1 MKPSGSNCA
10 GRHVE
15 RHTHTVLIGQR
26 FGRFPQRVTA
36 GGVTDKDAPGTDATV
51 GVQAVVHELVFQMG
65 DGGVGGL
72 AIHRRL
78 GRKVPHP
85 PTNSAADTHL
95 DQSVDHLI
103 EVSNCAGLQEGSGAR
118 AQHLDCGQLPRRAL
132 LGGVVHGVQ
141 RAQPLE
147 NVLDERRVVWDVPAR
162 QRLTGD
168 VNVRVDHARRDH
180 KPVATNSPRRRVAS
194 AQVAGLADIDDHVA
208 AHSNRSVANDVAV
221 GIHCDHLTA
230 SNQQVNGDRC
240 SGFGHDTSSVTRRSA
255 GDETRGRE
263 ATYTWVK
270 PIGSSRRTLV
280 KPTSRSQ
287 PQT

>member
-1 MKPSGSNCA
+1 MSHSDIAIQYTDLRKVHHRPLTELGDETIRVQLG

-15 RHTHTVLIGQR
+15 RHTHTVFIGQR
-26 FGRFPQRVTA
+26 LGRLPQRVTA
-36 GGVTDKDAPGTDATV
+36 GGVPDKDAPGADATV
-51 GVQAVVHELVFQMG
+51 GVRAVIHELVFQMG
-65 DGGVGGL
+65 DGSGGGL

-118 AQHLDCGQLPRRAL
+118 AQHLDRGQLPRRAL

-141 RAQPLE
+141 RTQPLE

-168 VNVRVDHARRDH
+168 VDVCVDHARRDH
-180 KPVATNSPRRRVAS
+180 EPVAANRPRRCVAS
-194 AQVAGLADIDDHVA
+194 AQVTGLADINDRVA
-208 AHSNRSVANDVAV
+208 AHRDRSVANDVAV
-221 GIHCDHLTA
+221 GIHGDDLTA
-230 SNQQVNGDRC
+230 SNQHINSDRC

-255 GDETRGRE
+255 GDETRCRE
-263 ATYTWVK
+263 AT
-270 PIGSSRRTLV
+270 
-280 KPTSRSQ
+280 
-287 PQT
+287 